1 MDIFRG
7 LGIPGQPCRCAP
19 LSPCSS
25 GSASIELP
33 CRLWH
38 NDIHPRRWREILSTT
53 LIVALVVGGLAIVI
67 AIGFFSQAVER
78 ARLEKARA
86 VAELHARWNH
96 CNGINAALPGQ
107 FMSPDL
113 RSEEHTSELQ
123 SRPHLVCRLL
133 L

>member
-1 MDIFRG
+1 M
-7 LGIPGQPCRCAP
+7 
-19 LSPCSS
+19 
-25 GSASIELP
+25 
-33 CRLWH
+33 
-38 NDIHPRRWREILSTT
+38 STT

-113 RSEEHTSELQ
+113 KKLLLTVEAALLE
-123 SRPHLVCRLL
+123 RLL
-133 L
+133 SHDPRHEAAGRLAKVREQLAGAGASAGQPRDEHQR